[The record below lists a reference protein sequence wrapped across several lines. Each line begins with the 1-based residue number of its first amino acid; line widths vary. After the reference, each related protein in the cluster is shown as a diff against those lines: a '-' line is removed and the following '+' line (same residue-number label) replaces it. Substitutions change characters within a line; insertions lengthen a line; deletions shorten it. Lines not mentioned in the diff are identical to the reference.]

1 MTRHITAILI
11 FFILAVPV
19 FAAGSFS
26 TGILFGVDGKGGSV
40 GKIADDLNYE
50 MRIIKAGDPAA
61 EVEEIPVYYAPSLTL
76 NFRYLYDRLMLQLG
90 WEYSASL
97 FYNETGSVKPAA
109 APENKIEIEYSRFTF
124 PVSAGVVIPAGKRT
138 RFYMAGGF
146 NVSFIMLE
154 ITQSNP
160 GSPAMFSYLP
170 DETNSYSAY
179 IPGFHFKAGTE
190 VLLDRN
196 YSVLFEYTRYMS
208 KSLSV
213 ESENENSEIKIGLD
227 TFEIAFGINY
237 TVDTGL

>member
-1 MTRHITAILI
+1 MTRYITAIII
-11 FFILAVPV
+11 FLLLGVPV
-19 FAAGSFS
+19 FPAGSFS
-26 TGILFGVDGKGGSV
+26 TGILLGIDAKGGSA
-40 GKIADDLNYE
+40 GKVADNLNYE

-61 EVEEIPVYYAPSLTL
+61 EVEEMSSYYAPSLTL

-90 WEYSASL
+90 WEYSATL

-124 PVSAGVVIPAGKRT
+124 PLSAGVVIPAGKRT

-160 GSPAMFSYLP
+160 GSPAMFSDIP
-170 DETNSYSAY
+170 DKISSYSAY
-179 IPGFHFKAGTE
+179 IPGFHFKFGTE
-190 VLLDRN
+190 VILDRN

-213 ESENENSEIKIGLD
+213 ESENKNSEIKLGLD